1 MLLECDVCMINNP
14 LLDVVKDRRG
24 GYSFTFEHCLL
35 ALVDKDKKL
44 FSFIMPNTTSIRLVG
59 EAMVKLAK
67 EIDEKE
73 SVVE

>member
-1 MLLECDVCMINNP
+1 
-14 LLDVVKDRRG
+14 
-24 GYSFTFEHCLL
+24 
-35 ALVDKDKKL
+35 
-44 FSFIMPNTTSIRLVG
+44 MPNTTSIRLVG

>member
-1 MLLECDVCMINNP
+1 MIKNP
-14 LLDVVKDRRG
+14 LLGIVKDRRG
-24 GYSFTFEHCLL
+24 GYSLEFEGLMF

-59 EAMVKLAK
+59 KAMIKLAK
-67 EIDEKE
+67 KIDEKE

>member
-1 MLLECDVCMINNP
+1 MVDNP
-14 LLDVVKDRRG
+14 LLGIVKDRRG
-24 GYSFTFEHCLL
+24 GYSFTFESLMF